1 MLWYQDSGY
10 LFPRFTWHQ
19 EENLQNYDTIDVT
32 QAGEIVTIALNRP
45 KLNLFNERMMRE
57 LTHAFSSQREN
68 TTARFIILTARGEH
82 FSGGIDL
89 KEINDGG
96 FTAEDARKNQ
106 LLGHDLMRSI
116 ENLEQVTLASLR
128 GIVCGAGMAVV
139 QACDFRIMS
148 NESYFLVPE
157 TQIGTFYTW
166 GCTPRL
172 VRMVGASKAMEI
184 VMTCDP
190 IDAGEAHR
198 LNLANLVV
206 EKEHLEKAVQT
217 FIAKIASKSPT
228 SIRLTKKIAQG
239 ASMIGFG
246 DMLVCEPELM
256 QGLAH
261 TGETNTGIA
270 AFIEKKLP
278 EY

>member
-1 MLWYQDSGY
+1 MQSY
-10 LFPRFTWHQ
+10 
-19 EENLQNYDTIDVT
+19 ETIDVT

-45 KLNLFNERMMRE
+45 KFNLFNERMMRE
-57 LTHAFSSQREN
+57 LAHAFSSQREN
-68 TTARFIILTARGEH
+68 TTARFIILTAKGEH

-89 KEINDGG
+89 KEINDNG
-96 FTAEDARKNQ
+96 FTPEDGRMNQ
-106 LLGHDLMRSI
+106 LLGHDLMNSI
-116 ENLEQVTLASLR
+116 EKVEQVTVAALQ

-148 NESYFLVPE
+148 KESYFLVPE

-190 IDAGEAHR
+190 IDAQEAHR
-198 LNLANLVV
+198 LNLANIVV
-206 EKEHLEKAVQT
+206 EKDGLEEATQT

-239 ASMIGFG
+239 ASMLGFG
-246 DMLVCEPELM
+246 NMFVCEPELM

-261 TGETNTGIA
+261 TGETNKGIS
-270 AFIEKKLP
+270 AFMEKKLP
-278 EY
+278 DF

>member
-1 MLWYQDSGY
+1 
-10 LFPRFTWHQ
+10 
-19 EENLQNYDTIDVT
+19 LQHYESIDVT
-32 QAGEIVTIALNRP
+32 QAGEIVTVVLNRP

-57 LTHAFSSQREN
+57 LTHAFSQQREN
-68 TTARFIILTARGEH
+68 TKARFIILTARGNH

-89 KEINDGG
+89 KEINDRD
-96 FTAEDARKNQ
+96 FTAEDARRNQ
-106 LLGHDLMRSI
+106 LLGHDLMKSI
-116 ENLEQVTLASLR
+116 ENLEQVTVAALR
-128 GIVCGAGMAVV
+128 GIVCGAGMAVA

-148 NESYFLVPE
+148 EESYFLVPE

-190 IDAGEAHR
+190 IDAQEAHR
-198 LNLANLVV
+198 LNLANIIV
-206 EKEHLEKAVQT
+206 ENEALEEATQN

-239 ASMIGFG
+239 AAMVGFG

-256 QGLAH
+256 QGLAY
-261 TGETNTGIA
+261 TGETNKGIT
-270 AFIEKKLP
+270 AFINKKLP
-278 EY
+278 EF

>member
-1 MLWYQDSGY
+1 MEKYETLD
-10 LFPRFTWHQ
+10 
-19 EENLQNYDTIDVT
+19 IT
-32 QAGEIVTIALNRP
+32 QAGEIVTVALNRP

-57 LTHAFSSQREN
+57 LAHAFSSQREN

-89 KEINDGG
+89 KEINDRG
-96 FTAEDARKNQ
+96 FTAQDARMNQ

-116 ENLEQVTLASLR
+116 ENVEQVTLAVLH
-128 GIVCGAGMAVV
+128 GLVCGAGMAVA

-148 NESYFLVPE
+148 KESFFLVPE

-190 IDAGEAHR
+190 VDAKEAHR
-198 LNLANLVV
+198 LNLANRVV
-206 EKEHLEKAVQT
+206 EKDDLEETTQT
-217 FIAKIASKSPT
+217 FIAKIAAKSPT
-228 SIRLTKKIAQG
+228 SIRLAKKIAQG

-261 TGETNTGIA
+261 TGETHTGIS
-270 AFIEKKLP
+270 AFMEKKLP
-278 EY
+278 EF

>member
-1 MLWYQDSGY
+1 M
-10 LFPRFTWHQ
+10 Q
-19 EENLQNYDTIDVT
+19 EYESIEVN
-32 QAGEIVTIALNRP
+32 QAGEIVTVALNRP

-57 LTHAFSSQREN
+57 LIHAFSSQREN
-68 TTARFIILTARGEH
+68 TTARFIILTAGGDH

-89 KEINDGG
+89 KEINDRG

-106 LLGHDLMRSI
+106 LLGHDLMKSI
-116 ENLEQVTLASLR
+116 ENLEQITVAALR
-128 GIVCGAGMAVV
+128 GIVCGAGMAVA
-139 QACDFRIMS
+139 QACDFRIMGE
-148 NESYFLVPE
+148 ESFFIVPE

-190 IDAGEAHR
+190 IDAREAHR
-198 LNLANLVV
+198 LNLANIVV
-206 EKEHLEKAVQT
+206 EIEALEDAVQK

-228 SIRLTKKIAQG
+228 SIRMTKKIAQG
-239 ASMIGFG
+239 ASMLGFG
-246 DMLVCEPELM
+246 DMFACEPELM

-261 TGETNTGIA
+261 TGETHKGIS
-270 AFIEKKLP
+270 AFMKKKLP